1 MQTPHR
7 LGCRPASSVAGRTS
21 AVRHLACPHLRQSH
35 AHGTGF
41 PHHQA
46 PNHRRSR
53 TAPARRLL
61 STYNCVGRHC
71 APFRRSARR
80 AAICRCAGSL
90 PTESLR
96 HDRSSAPRHTGHQKW
111 IQSIAIH
118 VDLTQRI
125 DQSARQHEAQHSR
138 ADAHPSRRRADRH
151 RLHHSSSPPSRRKA
165 EAPTLQKASAIAHQS
180 RKSAPGNA
188 SPRACFFNELA

>member
-90 PTESLR
+90 PTEKVFGTTAAPLPGILATKSGSSPSQSTSISLNESTNR
-96 HDRSSAPRHTGHQKW
+96 PVNQENRLPA
-111 IQSIAIH
+111 
-118 VDLTQRI
+118 L
-125 DQSARQHEAQHSR
+125 
-138 ADAHPSRRRADRH
+138 
-151 RLHHSSSPPSRRKA
+151 LHHGLASSTS
-165 EAPTLQKASAIAHQS
+165 
-180 RKSAPGNA
+180 
-188 SPRACFFNELA
+188 